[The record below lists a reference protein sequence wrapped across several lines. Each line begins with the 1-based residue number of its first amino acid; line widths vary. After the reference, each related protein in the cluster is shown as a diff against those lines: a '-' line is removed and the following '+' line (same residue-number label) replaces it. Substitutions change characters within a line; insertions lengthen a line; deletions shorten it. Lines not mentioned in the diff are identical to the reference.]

1 MKPIKK
7 KLFALYDDEKKFDN
21 LIEQMLLDVRWDIS
35 EKLFNNLHDR
45 ELMFSQRIVD
55 SLVNERK
62 KKKKYDI
69 HQRQTTR
76 ARE

>member
-1 MKPIKK
+1 MKTIKK
-7 KLFALYDDEKKFDN
+7 KLFELYIDDKKFEN
-21 LIEQMLLDVRWDIS
+21 LIEQTLLDVRWDIS

-45 ELMFSQRIVD
+45 ELMFSQIIVD

>member
-1 MKPIKK
+1 MKTIKK
-7 KLFALYDDEKKFDN
+7 KLFELYIDDKKFEN

-45 ELMFSQRIVD
+45 ELMFSQIIVD